1 MGDSSGKDAELS
13 DILASAPRH
22 GMNAK
27 ALLLQAAALAAQ
39 EAASLEGESLTVT
52 SDREQQIAKLKAAF
66 VGASKLLTGIPKR
79 ESPMVAFVNTA
90 KVKKQTNAGTRY
102 QKRQAA
108 VTVAPLLC

>member
-1 MGDSSGKDAELS
+1 MGDSSGRDAGLS

-39 EAASLEGESLTVT
+39 EAASLEGETLTVT
-52 SDREQQIAKLKAAF
+52 SDRDQQIAKIKAAF
-66 VGASKLLTGIPKR
+66 VGASKLLIGIPKR

-90 KVKKQTNAGTRY
+90 KVTSSKCATRY
-102 QKRQAA
+102 HKKSHAGKSAQQ
-108 VTVAPLLC
+108 LC